1 MTTQPPHPRGL
12 FCALPSAARSLTLA
26 EVSKQDSTNEVNTV
40 LIGVLNQKGGS
51 AKSTTSVHLAHWLQ
65 RRGHRVH
72 LVDLDPQGT
81 SSWWV
86 EASDSIDVPFTFLA
100 ADSDVILE
108 RLPALADGVDYVV
121 VDGPAGLSDATRAVL
136 LLADLA
142 LVPVQPSGADVRS
155 AVDAVRLVHQAR
167 RIRGGAPVAKVCIS
181 RATKGT
187 KLLAE
192 ARAVLSQLDGVPLLG
207 AAITQRQVVADAFS
221 QAVTVLS
228 AQTGPGLEAATEFN
242 ALFTELLPDA

>member
-1 MTTQPPHPRGL
+1 MPCRRAASL
-12 FCALPSAARSLTLA
+12 VRFSNSASASARYGESP
-26 EVSKQDSTNEVNTV
+26 V
-40 LIGVLNQKGGS
+40 LIGSINQKGG
-51 AKSTTSVHLAHWLQ
+51 AGKSTTAVHLAHWLH

-81 SSWWV
+81 SSFWLQ
-86 EASDSIDVPFTFLA
+86 ASDLDIPFTFLA
-100 ADSDVILE
+100 ADSDVVLE
-108 RLPALADGVDYVV
+108 RLPALAADVDFLV

-142 LVPVQPSGADVRS
+142 LIPVQPSGADVRS

-167 RIRGGAPVAKVCIS
+167 RIRSGKPDARLFVS

-192 ARAVLSQLDGVPLLG
+192 ARAVLGQMEDIPLMD
-207 AAITQRQVVADAFS
+207 AAITQRQIVADAFG
-221 QAVTVLS
+221 QAVSVLD
-228 AQTGPGLEAATEFN
+228 ATTGPGLEASTEFN
-242 ALFTELLPDA
+242 RLFTELLPNA

>member
-1 MTTQPPHPRGL
+1 M
-12 FCALPSAARSLTLA
+12 
-26 EVSKQDSTNEVNTV
+26 

-51 AKSTTSVHLAHWLQ
+51 AKSTTSVHLAHWLK
-65 RRGHRVH
+65 RRGRRVH

-86 EASDSIDVPFTFLA
+86 EASDTIDVPFTFLA

-108 RLPALADGVDYVV
+108 RLPAIAADADFVI

-142 LVPVQPSGADVRS
+142 LIPVQPSGADVRS
-155 AVDAVRLVHQAR
+155 AVDAVRLVLQAR
-167 RIRGGAPVAKVCIS
+167 RIRGGEPDARLCIS

-187 KLLAE
+187 KLLTE
-192 ARAVLSQLDGVPLLG
+192 ARAVLSQIEGVPLL
-207 AAITQRQVVADAFS
+207 ATAITQRQCVADAFS
-221 QAVTVLS
+221 QAVTVLT
-228 AQTGPGLEAATEFN
+228 AQTGPALEAATEFN
-242 ALFTELLPDA
+242 SLFTELLPDV

>member
-1 MTTQPPHPRGL
+1 VTTRPPQPRGL

-26 EVSKQDSTNEVNTV
+26 EVSKQDSTNGVNTV

-167 RIRGGAPVAKVCIS
+167 RIRGGAPAAKVCIS

-187 KLLAE
+187 KLLTE
-192 ARAVLSQLDGVPLLG
+192 ARSVLSQLDGVPLLG
-207 AAITQRQVVADAFS
+207 TAITQRQVVADAFS